1 MIDKKQTSK
10 LRMVRNGLAVL
21 VPVMALSLAA
31 VFSFFL
37 LDEYVFSTLRQQTP
51 TWHSN
56 EWVEAF
62 KLLGKTWVPIW
73 LILLWFC
80 FTGRLRLTLIGLLA
94 LLLVAPTVNS
104 LKILVRRPRPR
115 DVIKAE
121 LTQQEVN
128 GLLHSWSF
136 PSGDTAS
143 VFAVATALVPFVGWY
158 LTPVFFAVAAGVGFL
173 RVVVLAHYPSDVC
186 GGAAVGIFCG
196 WLALQITRRWPSLQS
211 HRFDWCRG
219 AAVSAVI
226 LIPILFGL
234 YKGLDQLLIFLK
246 TYGLLTAAIY
256 IIVKAG
262 TWSKRL
268 WGRHARLTAE
278 DAENT
283 EMKN

>member
-1 MIDKKQTSK
+1 
-10 LRMVRNGLAVL
+10 MVRNGLVVL
-21 VPVMALSLAA
+21 IPITALSLAS
-31 VFSFFL
+31 VLSFFL
-37 LDEYVFSTLRQQTP
+37 LDEYVFSALCQKPP

-73 LILLWFC
+73 LILFWFC
-80 FTGRLRLTLIGLLA
+80 VTGRLRLTIIALLA

-104 LKILVRRPRPR
+104 LKILVRRPRPS
-115 DVIKAE
+115 DVIKAQ
-121 LTQQEVN
+121 LTQQEVK

-158 LTPVFFAVAAGVGFL
+158 LTPLFFAVAAGVGFL

-196 WLALQITRRWPSLQS
+196 WLALQITRRWLLQES
-211 HRFDWCRG
+211 RRFGWCRVT
-219 AAVSAVI
+219 ALWAVI
-226 LIPILFGL
+226 LIPSLFGL
-234 YKGLDQLLIFLK
+234 FKGLEHLLIFLR
-246 TYGLLTAAIY
+246 TYGLLTAGIY

-262 TWSKRL
+262 TWSKQL
-268 WGRHARLTAE
+268 WGRDARLTAE
-278 DAENT
+278 DADNPQL
-283 EMKN
+283 KN